1 MSSLREKTAVLRESL
16 RRYHFEFRH
25 LTILFI
31 VLIVFQLAVSFVHRN
46 SVQQFLTET
55 QAWYQKDSAERL
67 ANLTSTSLEL
77 LLESRAPRGTAG
89 ESEERKLI
97 QGFNIIFSQQ
107 LLHQNVQEVCLLV
120 VSGDSVIAIDDGAAL
135 YALLV
140 EHARAVAPS
149 PALHAK
155 AVAMYAGLR
164 SQMQDSEQ
172 SHTIVEGTETFHTFV
187 PFVPRGEYIGALYMK
202 NTPDFAFITRDLIS
216 SYGQT
221 TATYL
226 ALIFFGLIATYYISS
241 YTLRERNQ
249 AQAML
254 FEQQKKHLAEQI
266 KYQNEL
272 LFTKRIYHTHHK
284 AEKIMG
290 FIKEDLRNLTA
301 ENTEEVR
308 RRITKYSNFIARV
321 IYDMKWYDPPLQ
333 TIRGPLFRTD
343 LNDVLRFLVENVF
356 LRVTKN
362 GGACRFDFALDEAL
376 PPVPVN
382 EFVVWEA
389 FEPIIQNCVEHAG
402 VALLRVSLQTRYEP
416 AEGRTVVTIAD
427 NGKGMAPVRL
437 EQEERGVKLL
447 FREHS
452 STKSAGGE
460 HGGYGCYIAYEIA
473 TQRCGWT
480 LDVENA
486 GGSRFTFV
494 IPEQTHAAASVE

>member
-1 MSSLREKTAVLRESL
+1 MTTFRTKISGVLDGL

-25 LTILFI
+25 LTILFV

-46 SVQQFLTET
+46 SVQKFLTET
-55 QAWYQKDSAERL
+55 QAWYQQDSAERL

-77 LLESRAPRGTAG
+77 LLESRIKRGKLDEA
-89 ESEERKLI
+89 EARKVI

-120 VSGDSVIAIDDGAAL
+120 AWEDSVLAIDDGGAL
-135 YALLV
+135 YALLFEHIRVTPITQTSHAHAV
-140 EHARAVAPS
+140 ELYS
-149 PALHAK
+149 
-155 AVAMYAGLR
+155 GLR
-164 SQMQDSEQ
+164 SQIQNTEQ
-172 SHTIVEGTETFHTFV
+172 IRTVVEGTQTFHTFV
-187 PFVPRGEYIGALYMK
+187 PFVPRGEYLGALYMK

-226 ALIFFGLIATYYISS
+226 ALIFFGLLATYYISS
-241 YTLRERNQ
+241 YTLRERNE

-254 FEQQKKHLAEQI
+254 FEQQKEHLAAEI

-301 ENTEEVR
+301 ENTEEIR

-321 IYDMKWYDPPLQ
+321 IYDMKWFDPPVQ
-333 TIRGPLFRTD
+333 AIRGPLFRTD

-356 LRVTKN
+356 LRVARD
-362 GGACRFDFALDEAL
+362 GGECAFDFSLDDQL
-376 PPVPVN
+376 PPVAVN

-402 VALLRVSLQTRYEP
+402 VPSVRVSIRTQFDRAL
-416 AEGRTVVTIAD
+416 GRSIVTIAD
-427 NGKGMAPVRL
+427 NGRGITPALLETNEQGLRRL
-437 EQEERGVKLL
+437 FL
-447 FREHS
+447 EHT
-452 STKSAGGE
+452 STKSSGE
-460 HGGYGCYIAYEIA
+460 EQSGYGCYIAYEIA

-480 LDVENA
+480 LDAENCDG
-486 GGSRFTFV
+486 GGSRFTFT
-494 IPEQTHAAASVE
+494 IPQP

>member
-1 MSSLREKTAVLRESL
+1 MLSFNKRIAGILDGL

-46 SVQQFLTET
+46 SVQKFLTET
-55 QAWYQKDSAERL
+55 QTWYQQDSAERL

-77 LLESRAPRGTAG
+77 LLESKVQHGKL
-89 ESEERKLI
+89 EEVEARKLI

-120 VSGDSVIAIDDGAAL
+120 GSEDSLVAIDDGGTL
-135 YALLV
+135 YAYLFEHVRLARPSPGD
-140 EHARAVAPS
+140 HARAI
-149 PALHAK
+149 
-155 AVAMYAGLR
+155 AMYAGLR
-164 SQMQDSEQ
+164 SQMQNTEQ
-172 SHTIVEGTETFHTFV
+172 IRTVVEGTETFHTFV
-187 PFVPRGEYIGALYMK
+187 PFVPRGEFLGALYMK

-241 YTLRERNQ
+241 YTLRERNE

-290 FIKEDLRNLTA
+290 FIKEDLRDLTA
-301 ENTEEVR
+301 ANAEEVR
-308 RRITKYSNFIARV
+308 RRIAKYSNFIARV
-321 IYDMKWYDPPLQ
+321 IYDMKWYDPPVQ
-333 TIRGPLFRTD
+333 TMRGPLFRTD
-343 LNDVLRFLVENVF
+343 LNEVLRFLVDNVF
-356 LRVTKN
+356 LRVAQS
-362 GGACRFDFALDEAL
+362 GGGCVFDLSLDDRL
-376 PPVPVN
+376 PPVSVN

-402 VALLRVSLQTRYEP
+402 VAEPRVSIQTRSDG
-416 AEGRTVVTIAD
+416 GRTVVTISD
-427 NGKGMAPVRL
+427 NGKGIVPFLL
-437 EQEERGVKLL
+437 EADDQGLKQI
-447 FREHS
+447 FKEHT
-452 STKSAGGE
+452 STKSDRGE
-460 HGGYGCYIAYEIA
+460 HAGYGCYIAHEIA
-473 TQRCGWT
+473 TQRCGWM
-480 LDVENA
+480 LDAENTD
-486 GGSRFTFV
+486 GGGCRFTFV
-494 IPEQTHAAASVE
+494 IPQ